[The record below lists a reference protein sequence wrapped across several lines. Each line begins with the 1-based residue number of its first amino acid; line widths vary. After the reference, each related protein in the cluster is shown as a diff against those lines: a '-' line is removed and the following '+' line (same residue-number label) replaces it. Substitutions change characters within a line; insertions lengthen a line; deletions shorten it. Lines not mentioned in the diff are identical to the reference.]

1 MSFWQG
7 SETIIIKRRSGNT
20 VDEYGN
26 KTFSLTTITVNN
38 CMVGLNST
46 MEANTPERETT
57 DTGIT
62 LYLPNGTAV
71 QSGDRFMVCGVEFIQ
86 NGEAQVWEAP
96 FDLKVGVVVNV
107 KKRNG

>member
-7 SETIIIKRRSGNT
+7 SETVIIKRRSGNA

-26 KTFSLTTITVNN
+26 KTFNLTTITVNN
-38 CMVGLNST
+38 CMVGFTSS
-46 MEANTPERETT
+46 MEMNTPEREAV
-57 DTGIT
+57 DSSIT

-71 QSGDRFMVCGVEFIQ
+71 QAGDRFIVRGVEFIQ